1 MGALSSTAMTST
13 GERPEAI
20 EVSERS
26 KNMKIQH
33 SGDSKTGM
41 KSYAAQSAE
50 DAQNAKKAFIFECTK
65 RGTLFATEQSEALYA
80 NPEILQR
87 VCTEYLEFCYSNKVS
102 MTLTNLALWLG
113 VHKETLSRVLRNG
126 DIDPR
131 YETLKTMVDIMDY
144 SMEQELALYEGN
156 NTGKIYLTKSRLGWQ
171 EAAQQVDI
179 NIGLQQPTY
188 TKPDSL
194 PQALD
199 IIDIT
204 PDIE

>member
-1 MGALSSTAMTST
+1 MGALGSYN
-13 GERPEAI
+13 GDRPEETSI
-20 EVSERS
+20 TERS
-26 KNMKIQH
+26 KNMKIQQ

-50 DAQNAKKAFIFECTK
+50 EAQNAKRAFIHECSK

-80 NPEILQR
+80 NPEILQK

-113 VHKETLSRVLRNG
+113 VHKETLARVLRNG

-131 YETLKTMVDIMDY
+131 YETLKSMVDIMDY

-179 NIGLQQPTY
+179 NIGLQQPY
-188 TKPDSL
+188 SPQPDSIPSAINL
-194 PQALD
+194 
-199 IIDIT
+199 IDIT
-204 PDIE
+204 PEIE

>member
-1 MGALSSTAMTST
+1 
-13 GERPEAI
+13 
-20 EVSERS
+20 
-26 KNMKIQH
+26 
-33 SGDSKTGM
+33 
-41 KSYAAQSAE
+41 
-50 DAQNAKKAFIFECTK
+50 
-65 RGTLFATEQSEALYA
+65 
-80 NPEILQR
+80 
-87 VCTEYLEFCYSNKVS
+87 

-188 TKPDSL
+188 TKPESL